1 MCAGSER
8 GGREGQREGQRE
20 GEREGGREEG
30 REGGM
35 GREKGIEGG
44 RERGRRERGREGE
57 REGGR
62 ERGRQVMKYC
72 SVIEAVEVLS
82 EKEVLEV
89 WLVAPL
95 HQSGHHCSRHG
106 REHTS
111 YSRALFSEGEFSG
124 GNTGCFQGAIE
135 GVFRGQ

>member
-1 MCAGSER
+1 MQERREGGRKR
-8 GGREGQREGQRE
+8 GGREGE
-20 GEREGGREEG
+20 GEREGG
-30 REGGM
+30 
-35 GREKGIEGG
+35 GG
-44 RERGRRERGREGE
+44 RERGS
-57 REGGR
+57 GR

-72 SVIEAVEVLS
+72 SAIEAVEVQS

-95 HQSGHHCSRHG
+95 HESGYHCSRQG

-111 YSRALFSEGEFSG
+111 HSRAVFSEE
-124 GNTGCFQGAIE
+124 AIE

>member
-1 MCAGSER
+1 MEQER
-8 GGREGQREGQRE
+8 
-20 GEREGGREEG
+20 REGGSEEG
-30 REGGM
+30 
-35 GREKGIEGG
+35 GREGG
-44 RERGRRERGREGE
+44 RERGREGEKEGGREGGRGRERGREGE
-57 REGGR
+57 GERREGGREGGRGR

-72 SVIEAVEVLS
+72 SAIEAIEVQS

-95 HQSGHHCSRHG
+95 HQFGHHCSRQG

-111 YSRALFSEGEFSG
+111 HSRAVFSE
-124 GNTGCFQGAIE
+124 GAIE